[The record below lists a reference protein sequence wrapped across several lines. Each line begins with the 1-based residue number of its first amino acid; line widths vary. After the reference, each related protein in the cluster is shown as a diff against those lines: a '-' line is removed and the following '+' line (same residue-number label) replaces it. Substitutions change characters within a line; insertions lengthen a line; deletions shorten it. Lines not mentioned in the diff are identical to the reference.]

1 MPCFVCFVTEW
12 LIAKRNKASHGSH
25 HKRFRKTRTQI
36 NLPIIA
42 ILAHT
47 TMADTA
53 PQLRTVNVTRYVTP
67 LREGGSLPAIAE
79 ADDSFLYVLKF
90 RGAGQ
95 GPKALIADLIGAEIA
110 RKLGFKVPE
119 LVFANLDEAFGR
131 TEPDEEIQDL
141 LKFSVGLNLA
151 LHYLSG
157 SITFDPTVTFV
168 TTEMASKI
176 VWMDALLMNVDRT
189 ARNTNMLMFNREL
202 WLIDHGAALY
212 FHHSM
217 EKWEEQ
223 AKRPFTQIKD
233 HVLLRKASELDE
245 IDTKFKAILT
255 PEFIQSV
262 VDLIPDAW
270 LTDRSFETEDEQRQI
285 YAQFLNTRLANSNIF
300 VTEAQNARQTLI

>member
-1 MPCFVCFVTEW
+1 VR
-12 LIAKRNKASHGSH
+12 IIQKRREVSRLYGKHNVEARYFASLNAYPLKKINPYISP
-25 HKRFRKTRTQI
+25 TQI
-36 NLPIIA
+36 
-42 ILAHT
+42 
-47 TMADTA
+47 MANTA

-79 ADDSFLYVLKF
+79 ADDGFLYVLKF

-217 EKWEEQ
+217 ENWEEQ
-223 AKRPFTQIKD
+223 AKRPFVQIKD

-245 IDTKFKAILT
+245 VDTQFKALLT

-285 YAQFLNTRLANSNIF
+285 YAKFLNTRLANSNIF
-300 VTEAQNARQTLI
+300 VTEAQHARQTLI